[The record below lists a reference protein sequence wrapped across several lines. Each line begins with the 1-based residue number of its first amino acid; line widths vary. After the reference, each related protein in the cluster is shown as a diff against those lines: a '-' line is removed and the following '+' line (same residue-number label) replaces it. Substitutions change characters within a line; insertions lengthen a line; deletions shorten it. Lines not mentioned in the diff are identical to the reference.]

1 MLPTLLRSELL
12 TKITSIL
19 PMYRDIDLFV
29 MGRRKR
35 GLSRSTSGAKKMM
48 PLLFALPPHLR
59 DQILAYL
66 DEPYDLSLIF
76 LRRTHPILRRLIPQG
91 YSSNR
96 TTKKCQLW
104 TAEREHPYLFP
115 PDFYPCYSC
124 LEVYPLRC
132 FEPRYRSE
140 EGMDLDLERR
150 CKFCTRM
157 WDRRFLSAKRF
168 DDLRRR
174 ARL

>member
-1 MLPTLLRSELL
+1 MLP
-12 TKITSIL
+12 
-19 PMYRDIDLFV
+19 
-29 MGRRKR
+29 
-35 GLSRSTSGAKKMM
+35 
-48 PLLFALPPHLR
+48 PLLALPPHLR
-59 DQILAYL
+59 DRILAYL
-66 DEPYDLSLIF
+66 DEPYDLSLVF
-76 LRRTHPILRRLIPQG
+76 LRRTHPILRQTIAQG

-115 PDFYPCYSC
+115 AHFYPCYSC

-132 FEPRYRSE
+132 FEQRYRAE
-140 EGMDLDLERR
+140 EGMDRELERR

-157 WDRRFLSAKRF
+157 WDRRFLSAKRL

-174 ARL
+174 ACL

>member
-1 MLPTLLRSELL
+1 MVASPRPIHDDMDLIRARLRKVWIPRSTPGPEKKTPPLLALP
-12 TKITSIL
+12 SIL
-19 PMYRDIDLFV
+19 
-29 MGRRKR
+29 RKR
-35 GLSRSTSGAKKMM
+35 
-48 PLLFALPPHLR
+48 
-59 DQILAYL
+59 ILAYL
-66 DEPYDLSLIF
+66 DEPYDLSVIF
-76 LRRTHPILRRLIPQG
+76 LRRTHPFLRRVIHQG

-115 PDFYPCYSC
+115 AHFYPCYSC

-132 FEPRYRSE
+132 FELRYRSE
-140 EGMDLDLERR
+140 EGMDRELERR

-157 WDRRFLSAKRF
+157 WDRRFLSAKRL

-174 ARL
+174 ACM